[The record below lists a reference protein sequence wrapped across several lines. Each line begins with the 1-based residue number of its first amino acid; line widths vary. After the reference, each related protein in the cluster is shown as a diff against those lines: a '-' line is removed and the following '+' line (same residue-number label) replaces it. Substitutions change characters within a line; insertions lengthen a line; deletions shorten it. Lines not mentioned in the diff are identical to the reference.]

1 MEMHYVS
8 PEMDVMDVMSEG
20 VLCASENSGTE
31 VLDENDG
38 IW

>member
-1 MEMHYVS
+1 MEMYYVS
-8 PEMDVMDVMSEG
+8 PETDVMDVMSEG

>member
-8 PEMDVMDVMSEG
+8 PEMDVMDVMPEG
-20 VLCASENSGTE
+20 VLCTSGNSGTE
-31 VLDENDG
+31 NLDENEG

>member
-1 MEMHYVS
+1 MEKHYVS

-20 VLCASENSGTE
+20 VLCTSGNSGTE
-31 VLDENDG
+31 NLDVNDG

>member
-1 MEMHYVS
+1 MEMYYVS

-31 VLDENDG
+31 VLDENQG